1 MGQMADTRS
10 SVTRRE
16 SAKLRDGDRLR
27 ALPLF
32 SSLDAAVADR
42 LAARCRFAEHEP
54 DAVIVDH
61 QDPSTDVRFVLT
73 GDVRV
78 VMRVAEGREYILND
92 GGPGDF
98 FGELSAIDGGG
109 RSASVIAVT
118 RAQTCSMPATVFREA
133 IDADPQMRWT
143 IMERL
148 AGLIRRLS
156 EKVTE
161 YSFLQAKHRIY
172 SELLRMSVPRQ
183 AGAKSGAKSEP
194 DERVVS
200 PPPVQR
206 ELADRIGSR
215 REVVSRVLSELERGG
230 TVSRTRGALVIRDV
244 PRLRALIREG
254 WGET

>member
-1 MGQMADTRS
+1 MVQTHQGARLRDGARPS
-10 SVTRRE
+10 GGE
-16 SAKLRDGDRLR
+16 KLRDGARLR

-32 SSLDAAVADR
+32 AALEPDVADR
-42 LAARCRFAEHEP
+42 LAARCSFVEHEP

-61 QDPSTDVRFVLT
+61 QDPSTDVRFVLA

-92 GGPGDF
+92 AGPGDF

-109 RSASVIAVT
+109 RSASVVAVT
-118 RAQTCSMPATVFREA
+118 RAQTCSMPARVFREA
-133 IDADPQMRWT
+133 IDADPAMRWA
-143 IMERL
+143 ILERL
-148 AGLIRRLS
+148 ALLVRRLS

-172 SELLRMSVPRQ
+172 SELLRMSVPRH
-183 AGAKSGAKSEP
+183 GSDGKS

-206 ELADRIGSR
+206 ELADRIASR
-215 REVVSRVLSELERGG
+215 REVVSRVLSELERAG
-230 TVSRTRGALVIRDV
+230 TVTRTRGALIIRDV

-254 WGET
+254 WGEA